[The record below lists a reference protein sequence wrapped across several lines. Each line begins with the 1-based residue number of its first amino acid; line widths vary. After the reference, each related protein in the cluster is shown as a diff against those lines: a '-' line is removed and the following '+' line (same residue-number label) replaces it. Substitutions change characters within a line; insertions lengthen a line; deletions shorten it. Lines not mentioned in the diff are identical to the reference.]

1 MRAAP
6 PFPGTMW
13 AASIYK
19 THLEPASPF
28 QLHQLPCLSPKPLQ
42 HLLSSGPQ
50 TAPLRGTPLG
60 CAGLCVTWSHRSPGT
75 LQPRLTLH
83 QLSVSRPNSSF
94 PQSLCRAVPLAWN
107 ALLLPSLPNLCS
119 SCRAQLRQNSLLAYF
134 TNPHLLLDKVSD
146 LSLMIWAPLCYSLF
160 FHSL

>member
-107 ALLLPSLPNLCS
+107 ALPSSLCPSPGLLHAASSTPPSAPRPCAGLCGVATFS
-119 SCRAQLRQNSLLAYF
+119 KRNHKTS
-134 TNPHLLLDKVSD
+134 T
-146 LSLMIWAPLCYSLF
+146 
-160 FHSL
+160 